1 MGGITTLQKWLAGLI
16 GLGALYIVAA
26 NPTAI
31 TKAFGAAQNF
41 ISGTE
46 GTAIGRNVTPAAA

>member
-1 MGGITTLQKWLAGLI
+1 MVMSTVQKWLVGLI

-26 NPTAI
+26 NPDVL
-31 TKAFGAAQNF
+31 TKGFGAAQQF

-46 GTAIGRNVTPAAA
+46 GTVLKG

>member
-1 MGGITTLQKWLAGLI
+1 MITTLQKWLAALA

-26 NPTAI
+26 NPDAI
-31 TKAFGAAQNF
+31 VKTLGASQNF

-46 GTAIGRNVTPAAA
+46 GTVIGRTTTASPAAA

>member
-1 MGGITTLQKWLAGLI
+1 VITTLQKWLAGLI

-26 NPTAI
+26 NPDAVVKAI
-31 TKAFGAAQNF
+31 GAGQNF

-46 GTAIGRNVTPAAA
+46 GTVIGRTTTASPAAA